1 MKTLPGMFGIGKLC
15 LVFVL
20 IPHLSIWSINGEKSC
35 KEQLHVKRHSIY
47 TVSAGKSF
55 DLKCPVKYCTNRP
68 DVIWCKLEGKSCL
81 SFRYKHHTYTSWDEK
96 ENISAFILHFNRV
109 LPDDTGSYRCS
120 ANLSSGLVESHSITI
135 NVTEWTRNNSK
146 YPLITST
153 HISDTTSASGP
164 PSAKVTDERQWMLYS
179 LLPLGALILLTICV
193 YLFCCLRRH
202 QEPWIMISSGTT
214 HPSTKKTDGLFQV
227 LSSHAEQ
234 KKPSDTARR
243 EVNLVDIPQPFR
255 SEQTEVG
262 TRQNPQTLPSETS
275 TYHNEPWFRVQE
287 ESEVYSNPC
296 LEENKQSIV
305 YASLNHSVT
314 GINPRQPR
322 NVKEA
327 PTEYAAICVR
337 S

>member
-1 MKTLPGMFGIGKLC
+1 MKTLPGMLGIGKLC
-15 LVFVL
+15 LVFFL
-20 IPHLSIWSINGEKSC
+20 IPHLGIWSISGEKSC
-35 KEQLHVKRHSIY
+35 KEQLYVKRHSIY

-81 SFRYKHHTYTSWDEK
+81 SLRYKHHRYTSWNEK
-96 ENISAFILHFNRV
+96 ENNISVFILHFNRV

-120 ANLSSGLVESHSITI
+120 ANFSSGLVESHSITV
-135 NVTEWTRNNSK
+135 NVT
-146 YPLITST
+146 
-153 HISDTTSASGP
+153 DTTSASGP
-164 PSAKVTDERQWMLYS
+164 PSAEVTDERQWMLYS
-179 LLPLGALILLTICV
+179 LLPLGALLLLITCF

-202 QEPWIMISSGTT
+202 Q
-214 HPSTKKTDGLFQV
+214 
-227 LSSHAEQ
+227 AEQ

-275 TYHNEPWFRVQE
+275 TNDNEPWFRVQE

-296 LEENKQSIV
+296 QEENKQSIV
-305 YASLNHSVT
+305 YASLNHSVI

>member
-81 SFRYKHHTYTSWDEK
+81 SFRNKHHTYTSWDKK

-109 LPDDTGSYRCS
+109 LPDDNGSYRCS

-135 NVTEWTRNNSK
+135 NVTEWTRNNSE

-164 PSAKVTDERQWMLYS
+164 PSAQVTDERQWMLYS
-179 LLPLGALILLTICV
+179 LLPLGALILLIICF

-202 QEPWIMISSGTT
+202 Q
-214 HPSTKKTDGLFQV
+214 
-227 LSSHAEQ
+227 AEQ
-234 KKPSDTARR
+234 KKSSDTARR

-275 TYHNEPWFRVQE
+275 TYDNEPWFRVQE

-322 NVKEA
+322 NAKEA

>member
-1 MKTLPGMFGIGKLC
+1 MTTDVPCGSC
-15 LVFVL
+15 LL
-20 IPHLSIWSINGEKSC
+20 ISQGEEMAQVIGEKSC

-81 SFRYKHHTYTSWDEK
+81 PFRNKHHTYTSWDKK

-109 LPDDTGSYRCS
+109 LPDDNGSYRCS

-135 NVTEWTRNNSK
+135 NVTEWTRNNSE

-164 PSAKVTDERQWMLYS
+164 PSAEVTDERQWMLYS
-179 LLPLGALILLTICV
+179 LLPLGALILLIICF

-202 QEPWIMISSGTT
+202 
-214 HPSTKKTDGLFQV
+214 K
-227 LSSHAEQ
+227 AEQ

-262 TRQNPQTLPSETS
+262 TRQNPQTLPSEIS
-275 TYHNEPWFRVQE
+275 TYDNEPWFRVQE

-322 NVKEA
+322 NAKEA

>member
-15 LVFVL
+15 SVFFL
-20 IPHLSIWSINGEKSC
+20 IPHLGIWSTNGEKSC
-35 KEQLHVKRHSIY
+35 EEQLYVKRHSIY

-55 DLKCPVKYCTNRP
+55 DLKCPVKYCTKRP

-96 ENISAFILHFNRV
+96 ENISAFILHFNHV

-120 ANLSSGLVESHSITI
+120 ANFSSGLVESHSITI
-135 NVTEWTRNNSK
+135 NVT
-146 YPLITST
+146 
-153 HISDTTSASGP
+153 
-164 PSAKVTDERQWMLYS
+164 
-179 LLPLGALILLTICV
+179 
-193 YLFCCLRRH
+193 
-202 QEPWIMISSGTT
+202 
-214 HPSTKKTDGLFQV
+214 
-227 LSSHAEQ
+227 AEQ
-234 KKPSDTARR
+234 KKPSDIARR
-243 EVNLVDIPQPFR
+243 DVNLVDIPQPFR

-275 TYHNEPWFRVQE
+275 TYDNEPWFKVQE

-337 S
+337 R

>member
-146 YPLITST
+146 YPLIT
-153 HISDTTSASGP
+153 
-164 PSAKVTDERQWMLYS
+164 
-179 LLPLGALILLTICV
+179 
-193 YLFCCLRRH
+193 
-202 QEPWIMISSGTT
+202 
-214 HPSTKKTDGLFQV
+214 
-227 LSSHAEQ
+227 EQ

>member
-15 LVFVL
+15 SVFFL
-20 IPHLSIWSINGEKSC
+20 IPHLGIWSTNGEKSC
-35 KEQLHVKRHSIY
+35 EEQLYVKRHSIY

-55 DLKCPVKYCTNRP
+55 DLKCPVKYCTKRP

-96 ENISAFILHFNRV
+96 ENISAFILHFNHV

-120 ANLSSGLVESHSITI
+120 ANFSSGLVESHSITI
-135 NVTEWTRNNSK
+135 NVT
-146 YPLITST
+146 
-153 HISDTTSASGP
+153 DTTSASGS
-164 PSAKVTDERQWMLYS
+164 PSAEVTDERQWMLYS
-179 LLPLGALILLTICV
+179 LLPLGALILLIICF

-202 QEPWIMISSGTT
+202 Q
-214 HPSTKKTDGLFQV
+214 
-227 LSSHAEQ
+227 AEQ
-234 KKPSDTARR
+234 KKPSDIARR
-243 EVNLVDIPQPFR
+243 DVNLVDIPQPFR

-275 TYHNEPWFRVQE
+275 TYDNEPWFKVQE

-337 S
+337 R

>member
-15 LVFVL
+15 SVFFL
-20 IPHLSIWSINGEKSC
+20 IPHLGIWSINGEKSC
-35 KEQLHVKRHSIY
+35 KEQLYVKRHSIY

-68 DVIWCKLEGKSCL
+68 DVIWCKLEGNSCL
-81 SFRYKHHTYTSWDEK
+81 SHRYKHQRYTSWSEK
-96 ENISAFILHFNRV
+96 ENNISVFILHFNHV

-120 ANLSSGLVESHSITI
+120 ANFSSGLVESHSITV
-135 NVTEWTRNNSK
+135 NVT
-146 YPLITST
+146 
-153 HISDTTSASGP
+153 DTTSASGP
-164 PSAKVTDERQWMLYS
+164 PSAEVTDERQWMLYS
-179 LLPLGALILLTICV
+179 LLPLGALLLLITCF

-202 QEPWIMISSGTT
+202 Q
-214 HPSTKKTDGLFQV
+214 
-227 LSSHAEQ
+227 AEQ
-234 KKPSDTARR
+234 KKPSDIARR
-243 EVNLVDIPQPFR
+243 EVNLVDIPQPLR

-275 TYHNEPWFRVQE
+275 TYDNEPWFRVQE

-296 LEENKQSIV
+296 PEENKQSIV
-305 YASLNHSVT
+305 YASLNHSVI